1 MKDSSLIG
9 DNSSKRAFP
18 LDSRAIWVEQ
28 MIDKHGTV
36 VHRDNLVNGP
46 GEYEPKL
53 ASTKHVSSPSL
64 GKHISPFKTFKSSVS
79 RPDLNSFNNSSVS
92 SIPYQKQN
100 SSLLIHNTNDNI
112 YERNEMLT
120 LYHGHDKMRHALDP
134 KLRYTNTPGP
144 YITHQPILEA
154 VKYNGK
160 VSPQKVF
167 FGPDN
172 IPFGE
177 RGGQDIKIALPDY
190 VPNFDSKYVR
200 KSILLSKISPSE
212 RFSYNKKYNSIQNK
226 LSSNGSISSI
236 SQVSSTNNSKNI
248 SAELITRS
256 RTPSPSSSYHK
267 ASIFHVPSARDNQT
281 VINKHSFAAE
291 GEIKKPKLK
300 FRVWPKLQFDSSC
313 YDNYKKPMPSG
324 LTPAAID
331 KAINLHP
338 FERMLKTK
346 KLYQSSIIG
355 SRISDKIKR
364 TSSPILYR

>member
-1 MKDSSLIG
+1 MKESTVIG

-36 VHRDNLVNGP
+36 VHRDNLINGP

-53 ASTKHVSSPSL
+53 ASSKHISTPSL
-64 GKHISPFKTFKSSVS
+64 GKHISPFKTFKSSVG
-79 RPDLNSFNNSSVS
+79 RPDLNSFNNSTVS

-100 SSLLIHNTNDNI
+100 LLPQNSNENI

-120 LYHGHDKMRHALDP
+120 VYHGHDKMRHALDP

-144 YITHQPILEA
+144 YTTHQPILEA

-200 KSILLSKISPSE
+200 KSIILSKISPSE
-212 RFSYNKKYNSIQNK
+212 RFSYNKKNSSPDNKNK
-226 LSSNGSISSI
+226 LSGNGSISSL

-248 SAELITRS
+248 IDELITRS
-256 RTPSPSSSYHK
+256 RTPSPNSSRKK

-281 VINKHSFAAE
+281 VIDKKSFAAE
-291 GEIKKPKLK
+291 GDIKKPKLK
-300 FRVWPKLQFDSSC
+300 FRVWPKLTFDSSC

-331 KAINLHP
+331 KAIQLHP

-346 KLYQSSIIG
+346 KLYRSSMIG

-364 TSSPILYR
+364 ASSPILYR